1 LIRNKPFFDQEIKTN
16 TLGSPPLFD
25 VLRRLKPDYWF
36 SAHLHVK
43 FAAVYDHG
51 DGVVPVAGTE
61 PVMVENPDE
70 IVIGDEDEDEG
81 GETIPATSNPDE
93 IEIGDED
100 EDQNQDQVPATTAS
114 GNPDEINI
122 GDSEDED
129 DTVPTSTSTNLPS
142 VSKAKEALKVDE
154 SVDFVEAVR
163 VQEGN
168 KEAYTEVIAAES
180 GPSGTSSEI
189 PTARSSTSNDK
200 GKGTASDQR
209 SSSTGRQTK
218 FLALDKVLPGRDFIQ
233 VSPPAHS
240 SSPGIDS

>member
-1 LIRNKPFFDQEIKTN
+1 M
-16 TLGSPPLFD
+16 
-25 VLRRLKPDYWF
+25 KPDYWF

-51 DGVVPVAGTE
+51 DGVVPFAGSE
-61 PVMVENPDE
+61 PVMAENPDE
-70 IVIGDEDEDEG
+70 IVIGDEDEDQD
-81 GETIPATSNPDE
+81 GETIQATSNPDE
-93 IEIGDED
+93 IDIGDED

-129 DTVPTSTSTNLPS
+129 ITVPSPMFTNQPT
-142 VSKAKEALKVDE
+142 VSEAKEALKVDE

-168 KEAYTEVIAAES
+168 KEAYTEVVAAES

-189 PTARSSTSNDK
+189 PTASSSTSNDK

-240 SSPGIDS
+240 SSQSQV